1 MSLTQEKIASLK
13 KLTALNQGE
22 SLNIDGVLDSFQ
34 SLQSLEIPRESE
46 ISRSG
51 NDLLQPRQDR
61 VMSSTSSSE
70 ALLACSPQRVVAHQI
85 SLGSIMH
92 GE

>member
-13 KLTALNQGE
+13 KLTALHQGE
-22 SLNIDGVLDSFQ
+22 NLSIDNVLDSFA
-34 SLQSLEIPRESE
+34 SLEALQIPPDSMV
-46 ISRSG
+46 SRSG
-51 NDLLQPRQDR
+51 NSVLEPRRDSIESSSVSSDDLLSC
-61 VMSSTSSSE
+61 SS
-70 ALLACSPQRVVAHQI
+70 QRVVAHQI

>member
-22 SLNIDGVLDSFQ
+22 NLSIDSVLDSFE
-34 SLQSLEIPRESE
+34 SLQALEIPPESGV
-46 ISRSG
+46 SRSG
-51 NDLLQPRQDR
+51 NGVLTPRQDR
-61 VMSSTSSSE
+61 VIASSPSSD
-70 ALLACSPQRVVAHQI
+70 ALLSCSPQRVVAHQI